1 MNKKLTL
8 LFAVLFL
15 LTSLTACANVESTS
29 EAQPTGA
36 VQGETLPTQAEQSTL
51 STSNP
56 TIAAPAPVQPPAAAP
71 ADPQAG
77 ASEGQSLL
85 DERCTVCHTLD
96 RVTSEIGKNA
106 DWEAIVTSMIARGA
120 DLTDEEKA
128 ILVQFLAENYK

>member
-1 MNKKLTL
+1 MSKLIKIL
-8 LFAVLFL
+8 LASTFL
-15 LTSLTACANVESTS
+15 LASLAACANVESTTV
-29 EAQPTGA
+29 AQPTNT
-36 VQGETLPTQAEQSTL
+36 VQGETLPTQADQSTL
-51 STSNP
+51 SASNP
-56 TIAAPAPVQPPAAAP
+56 TAAAPAPVQPPAAAP

-96 RVTSEIGKNA
+96 RVTAEIGMNA
-106 DWEAIVTSMIARGA
+106 DWEAIVTRMIAGGA